1 MPTIAQVETT
11 VANAN
16 KRFANQMDSLVNTMM
31 AMETPS
37 SGFVCR
43 VNELYYTIEANE
55 FMLVNN
61 VDITSDSVFLRAYN
75 KLMNIMGVYANNLT
89 EDSSLIIPEYNA

>member
-1 MPTIAQVETT
+1 MPTIGQVEIN

-16 KRFANQMDSLVNTMM
+16 KHFANQMNTLVNNMM
-31 AMETPS
+31 AMEKSSPS
-37 SGFVCR
+37 FVCR
-43 VNELYYTIEANE
+43 VNDLYYAIEANE

-61 VDITSDSVFLRAYN
+61 VDIMSSSTFLGVYN
-75 KLMNIMGVYANNLT
+75 ELMTILGVYASNLT